1 MALLALDMA
10 KIYCQWTKFILTLND
25 NKVNPNHIHLCPFL
39 CEVKILYMN
48 NVDNIQH
55 FDSFLKINTC
65 EDITF
70 IQWIKSSIARL
81 KIFLII
87 EQNFSP

>member
-1 MALLALDMA
+1 
-10 KIYCQWTKFILTLND
+10 
-25 NKVNPNHIHLCPFL
+25 
-39 CEVKILYMN
+39 MN

-55 FDSFLKINTC
+55 FDSFMKINTC